1 MTASELGAAIPRS
14 EEEVVARLRS
24 GGPALIA
31 LSGGVDSSLVAAFA
45 VEALGPTAVAVTLSG
60 PAVARAEVERARK
73 VAAFLGI
80 AHEVLPID
88 PLAREE
94 YRANPTNRCF
104 FCRTVET
111 AALRGYGDP
120 RGVQQFLD
128 GIHLDD
134 LSDDRPGLKAMD
146 EAGFVHP
153 LVWARWTKADV
164 RRAARARALPNWDQ
178 PSDACL
184 SSRLAHGQ
192 PISKEILARVEA
204 AEAILQARKFR
215 RVRVRVHGRSAR
227 VEVDPDEVAR
237 LIAEPMAG
245 EVRSAL
251 GALGFDPVTLDLRGY
266 GHGRPRAPLSP

>member
-1 MTASELGAAIPRS
+1 MVSDPPTTVRRTEA
-14 EEEVVARLRS
+14 EVVARLRS

-45 VEALGPTAVAVTLSG
+45 VQALGPAAVAVTLSG
-60 PAVARAEVERARK
+60 PAVPRAEIERART

-80 AHEVLPID
+80 AHEVLPAD

-94 YRANPTNRCF
+94 YRANPANRCF

-111 AALRGYGDP
+111 AVLRGYGDP

-146 EAGFVHP
+146 DAGFVHP
-153 LVWARWTKADV
+153 LAWAGWTKADV
-164 RRAARARALPNWDQ
+164 RRAAHARALPNWDQ

-184 SSRLAHGQ
+184 ASRVAHGQ
-192 PISKEILARVEA
+192 AISREVLAQVEA
-204 AEAILQARKFR
+204 AEAIVRARGFR
-215 RVRVRVHGRSAR
+215 RVRVRVQGTSAR

-237 LIAEPMAG
+237 LLAEPLAG
-245 EVRSAL
+245 EIRTSL
-251 GALGFDPVTLDLRGY
+251 RALGFEPVTLDLKGY
-266 GHGRPRAPLSP
+266 GHGRPPTPSLS